1 MASVSDQFVPKV
13 DWPELRPTND
23 DYATVK
29 TAALEFARLSFDPR
43 QLKRE
48 ALAWA
53 ARRLDADEVSSLEE
67 AEEWRFIHIGKY
79 LHAINKGGSFDDG
92 CMAWLDSKIG
102 EVLVIGKKNLLEKQ
116 EIEAAKAE
124 LPALDT
130 NLRDIRLGKS
140 LAMGME
146 DLILTGVYPKDHE
159 SAHNVLFH
167 SEASPTVLRYVV
179 VRMEEFVAEL
189 DDFDDDEILEGFG
202 NKKKWKASREA
213 YVGLLDIAKNFNVN
227 SRTLR
232 KAAKKRKKTTAK
244 AVQVTEAVQFR
255 KEHSELQLVSIDP
268 SAIIGTKGLLVYNT
282 KNRKIG
288 LYFAENDE
296 GLQVRGTTIRGYDAE
311 KSYQKTLR
319 KPEQQVNSF
328 RDATLKRCSIVLKDN
343 IVAKTTKMN
352 GRLNEHIV
360 IMKAWK

>member
-1 MASVSDQFVPKV
+1 MASVSDQFMPKV
-13 DWPELRPTND
+13 DWPELRPTNN
-23 DYATVK
+23 DYAIIK
-29 TAALEFARLSFDPR
+29 TAALEFARLSFDAR

-53 ARRLDADEVSSLEE
+53 LRRLNADEVASLEE

-79 LHAINKGGSFDDG
+79 LHAINKGGSFDDD
-92 CMAWLDSKIG
+92 CMVWLDGKIG
-102 EVLVIGKKNLLEKQ
+102 EVLVIGKKNLVEKQ
-116 EIEAAKAE
+116 AIAAAKVE
-124 LPALDT
+124 MPGLDP
-130 NLRDIRLGKS
+130 NLRDIRLGHS

-159 SAHNVLFH
+159 SAYNVLFH
-167 SEASPTVLRYVV
+167 SEASPTVLRNAVL
-179 VRMEEFVAEL
+179 RLEEFVAEL
-189 DDFDDDEILEGFG
+189 NDFSDEEITEGFSSE
-202 NKKKWKASREA
+202 KKWKASRQA
-213 YVGLLDIAKNFNVN
+213 YMGLLDIAQNFNVN

-232 KAAKKRKKTTAK
+232 KAAKKRKKTGTK
-244 AVQVTEAVQFR
+244 AVQVTEAVQFK

-282 KNRKIG
+282 KARKIG
-288 LYFAENDE
+288 LYFAESDE
-296 GLQVRGTTIRGYDAE
+296 GLQVRGTTIRGYDEE

-319 KPEQQVNSF
+319 NPEQQVNSF
-328 RDATLKRCSIVLKDN
+328 RDATLKRCSIILSDN